1 MLTDAY
7 ENKLK
12 SMQAELDETYQMV
25 KESGQ
30 NLNVLNTQ
38 RKQLEDDLERTV
50 SMNEQLTIS
59 KEKYLKMSMRL
70 QDEKDVLEGQIGEL
84 TQEIQRLE
92 MLAANHDNLNIQ
104 Y

>member
-70 QDEKDVLEGQIGEL
+70 QDEKDGNYNYQLSKQLDYLHIFDLYQCITSEE
-84 TQEIQRLE
+84 
-92 MLAANHDNLNIQ
+92 
-104 Y
+104 